1 MCALNASD
9 LSCWEELE
17 DLGRPFRLQEV
28 VEWSDLNLLP
38 GGLGIKLQGAA
49 NKLGGVLLIF
59 PSGARG
65 LNFLVVPG
73 EESTFHCRGFG
84 SDL

>member
-49 NKLGGVLLIF
+49 NKLGG
-59 PSGARG
+59 G
-65 LNFLVVPG
+65 
-73 EESTFHCRGFG
+73 CC
-84 SDL
+84 